1 MAYAEKK
8 AGPWIDPV
16 WRAQLFIKRKTA
28 PVDAGKS
35 ALAA

>member
-16 WRAQLFIKRKTA
+16 WSGQLYIKGKTA
-28 PVDAGKS
+28 PVDAGES
-35 ALAA
+35 ALTA